1 MVKKLEEVFDIP
13 IKQEK
18 ECADKC
24 GCGKPPNKMDPEL
37 QSEIDKYLNSIK
49 TEIATSKAPPAKAPR
64 KHNLTPEGKEK
75 MLSNIQ
81 KAREVRRMNVEKS
94 KAHEPQKE
102 IPTPMAK
109 QETPPIKMEPKAQAA
124 PVIQPVIK
132 AEPIQ
137 QAPEPKGSLKPE
149 GFPKT
154 PYIIKSSFKRAPW
167 VK

>member
-13 IKQEK
+13 MKQEK

-49 TEIATSKAPPAKAPR
+49 TEIATAKAPPAKAPR
-64 KHNLTPEGKEK
+64 KHTLTPEGKEK

-81 KAREVRRMNVEKS
+81 KAREVRRLNIEKS
-94 KAHEPQKE
+94 KAPEPQKE
-102 IPTPMAK
+102 ITPFVAK
-109 QETPPIKMEPKAQAA
+109 QEAPPPPPPPPKETSKAPAT
-124 PVIQPVIK
+124 PVIQPVK
-132 AEPIQ
+132 APIIQ
-137 QAPEPKGSLKPE
+137 QPAA
-149 GFPKT
+149 